1 MMKNAQDTS
10 CHNGVHC
17 GIMRR
22 IYFLRKSAQKINLKK
37 IYITHRATM
46 QLSEASWVLLR
57 KQGRIIYQSCKQNS

>member
-1 MMKNAQDTS
+1 LKKLHKKEKKMMKNAQDTS

-37 IYITHRATM
+37 IYITHRAATKTG
-46 QLSEASWVLLR
+46 QDNLSILQA
-57 KQGRIIYQSCKQNS
+57 